1 MAVLAIA
8 GAGAL
13 GSSALGLGWQAGWL
27 IGSTVGSLLFGP
39 DQPDIEG
46 PRLRDLSVTSSAWGA
61 PIPLIYGTMRAS
73 GNVIWAP
80 GIREERQTR
89 KVGGKGGG
97 GGQRQTTYGYY
108 ASFALGLAEGPAG
121 DLIRIWADGKLIHD
135 ARGTNPD
142 VSIPGLEFRF
152 HEGSEDQLPDPLIEA
167 TEGHGRT
174 PAFRGLAYLVFEDLP
189 LENFGN
195 RIPNITAE
203 VTFNA
208 QEAFPALKSTNLPG
222 GPLDSVLTSYG
233 ATDFQRQ
240 RQLMLTPDGLR
251 LFDLRTLEELAQARP
266 EDLISDALAE
276 ALNLYRNNYGFDH
289 CFIGG
294 DGYAYT
300 QVGIS
305 NTKPVVKIDLDAMA
319 VVDSFGRR
327 SNSLSN
333 NSGGFVSL
341 TTLGWMRALSLT
353 GPVDVLIASG
363 RFGGGHGCV
372 RADTME
378 FLANLPRMGPGPTNV
393 ENIVQGRVG
402 DGLGEA
408 WILRT
413 SNTGTASTIPI
424 ERLRVRPGA
433 PQPVVEN
440 AGHWQ
445 LSAADIHSEATGFT
459 YEPAGAVYDP
469 VDDALVWI
477 SALAFPDALSD
488 LEGRYA
494 VKWRPDDGVIWA
506 TRLSLFA
513 FSTTRKEN
521 MAIAKSR
528 TEGRR
533 MAWHRE
539 PQVSQVDLRTGA
551 EILFTEG
558 FAAGSIFGGGEAAGY
573 DARSDTLTGYVQTGS
588 AATRLFLNRTAG
600 DGVTPGAIVAD
611 ICARV
616 GLGPDDIDVSEINAP
631 VFRGYAI
638 GRQGSARSGIEPVAQ
653 AFSFD
658 AVESDDRI
666 RFIPRAREAV
676 EAPRLTADDLVPAR
690 ETGRVVQLQ
699 RVQETDLPERI
710 TVTYQEAGQGTGQET
725 GGDYNQGAQSAT
737 RVSQPVATM
746 GSRDKR
752 DVELPMA
759 LEATEARRI
768 AERLMASAWIER
780 DGVEFALRPGFL
792 RLDPTDLLRVAAPGG
807 AEIAVRLTQIETG
820 ADWELRV
827 KGVRHI
833 GSAYLSDAIGA
844 TGSGVQTSGVLGDVP
859 SKWVVPQVPLL
870 RDRHDTGGVASRQYL
885 FAAPR
890 VAGPWTGLSLFRSR
904 DGADWDI
911 PARAGDPA
919 LIGVLRAALGPPRS
933 VWTWDEVNTLELRL
947 RDPDGQ
953 LETVSDLQLLN
964 GRNAALVVDA
974 DGGAELIQ
982 FRDVTP
988 LGNDLY
994 RLSTLLR
1001 GRRGSEARLAHAAG
1015 AVIVVLED
1023 EGALFTEPLGLV
1035 GQQLRYRGVGR
1046 GEAFDEADTVT
1057 QTLRGTDLKP
1067 YAPAQ
1072 VSGAWTAA
1080 GITLSWRRRT
1090 RIGGDWRDGTGT
1102 VPLAEAAEAYEVDIL
1117 DSAGDVVRVLEA
1129 PTPQVLYAAA
1139 DAQADF
1145 GSVPATLTLRVHQIS
1160 AAVGRGFPATATVQ
1174 ET

>member
-13 GSSALGLGWQAGWL
+13 GSTALGIGWQAGWL

-46 PRLRDLSVTSSAWGA
+46 PRLRDLSVTSSAYGA
-61 PIPLIYGTMRAS
+61 PIPLIYGTMRVS

-89 KVGGKGGG
+89 KVGGKGG

-152 HEGSEDQLPDPLIEA
+152 HTGGEDQLPDPLIEA

-208 QEAFPALKSTNLPG
+208 QAAFPALKSTNLPG

-233 ATDFQRQ
+233 ATDWQRQ
-240 RQLMLTPDGLR
+240 HQLMLSPDGLR
-251 LFDLRTLEELAQARP
+251 LFDLRTLDELAQARP

-276 ALNLYRNNYGFDH
+276 ALNLYRDNFGFDH

-300 QVGIS
+300 QLGIS

-333 NSGGFVSL
+333 NAGGFASL

-363 RFGGGHGCV
+363 RFGSGHGCIL
-372 RADTME
+372 ADTME

-393 ENIVQGRVG
+393 ENVVQGLVG
-402 DGLGEA
+402 EGLGEA

-433 PQPVVEN
+433 PGPVVEN

-445 LSAADIHSEATGFT
+445 LSPADIHPEATGFT

-477 SALAFPDALSD
+477 SALAFPDALAD
-488 LEGRYA
+488 LTGRYA

-551 EILFTEG
+551 EILFTDG
-558 FAAGSIFGGGEAAGY
+558 FATGDIFGGGEAAGY

-600 DGVTPGAIVAD
+600 EGVTPGAIVAD

-616 GLGPDDIDVSEINAP
+616 GLGPADIDVSQIGAP
-631 VFRGYAI
+631 QLQGYAI
-638 GRQGSARSGIEPVAQ
+638 GRQGSARAAIEPVAQ
-653 AFSFD
+653 AFAFD
-658 AVESDDRI
+658 AVETDDRI
-666 RFIPRAREAV
+666 RFVPRARDAA
-676 EAPRLTADDLVPAR
+676 EAPSLTPDDLVPAR

-710 TVTYQEAGQGTGQET
+710 TVTYQDTS
-725 GGDYNQGAQSAT
+725 GDYNQGAQSAT

-752 DVELPMA
+752 DIELPMA
-759 LEATEARRI
+759 LEATEAKRI

-807 AEIAVRLTQIETG
+807 TAIAVRLTQVEIG
-820 ADWELRV
+820 ADWELRA

-833 GSAYLSDAIGA
+833 GSAYLSEAIGA
-844 TGSGVQTSGVLGDVP
+844 TGTGIRPSGVLGDVP
-859 SKWVVPQVPLL
+859 SRWVVPQVPLL

-911 PARAGDPA
+911 PARISDPA
-919 LIGVLRAALGPPRS
+919 LIGTLRAALAPPRS
-933 VWTWDEVNTLELRL
+933 VWTWDAVNALDVRL
-947 RDPDGQ
+947 RDPEGR
-953 LETVSDLQLLN
+953 LESVSDLQLLN

-988 LGNDLY
+988 LGNDIY

-1001 GRRGSEARLAHAAG
+1001 GRRGTDGRLAHAAG
-1015 AVIVVLED
+1015 AVIVVLDD

-1057 QTLRGTDLKP
+1057 QVVGGTDLKP
-1067 YAPAQ
+1067 YTPAH
-1072 VSGAWTAA
+1072 VAGVWTAA

-1117 DSAGDVVRVLEA
+1117 DGAGDVIRVLETA
-1129 PTPQVLYAAA
+1129 TPQVLYAAA
-1139 DAQADF
+1139 QAQADF
-1145 GSVPATLTLRVHQIS
+1145 GTVPDTLTLCVHQTS
-1160 AAVGRGFPATATVQ
+1160 AAVGRGFPATATVR